1 MHDQSIVK
9 YINPLSRNAAIPVC
23 DRFVASRP
31 GVRDVG
37 QRSLVYV
44 TLIGTAVAW
53 SMSLIS
59 FLDAKQLV
67 LWAGVLAL
75 CTAGSAARS
84 GRGFAAW
91 APAWT
96 GLAAAMI
103 ATLAAGSFPLFAGLE
118 ALRLTAL
125 LLFASL
131 AWPLFRNPRG
141 EQGLLAAIA
150 AACLLC
156 AALALLQRAGAL
168 NRWFPPYAHYDQ
180 PMYSVFGNQGLLGAY
195 LACGLVALASLR
207 APARPLH
214 RLARGAGAVL
224 LLSAILLAETR
235 AAWVGVAAGG
245 IVLIAR
251 NMIAWRRA
259 AAWAAIAVA
268 LAILLHAAG
277 LSALATRLANTGG
290 PGDDGGNT
298 RAWIVRAS
306 LDLAAA
312 HPFTGVG
319 LGQYAR
325 HIPEP
330 LGARATPAL
339 GKSAER
345 VTYHAHLDLLEVG
358 CETGILGLVFAV
370 WLAMR
375 FRARA
380 TGALA
385 CLAALAAMSFLHPLW
400 YSPPHALAGLLFLG
414 CNLRGPRSRRAR
426 LPGFARQSLTVSLAI
441 AGSLAYIVLALYPS
455 YLLCRA
461 EDRHVAGLPAGDAY
475 ARATAAWGAPP
486 EAFES
491 RGIWALEQGYY
502 AGADRAFTRARA
514 GLDTGR
520 IHLLSAQAKAALG
533 DGGGACRHYGQ
544 ALQRWPFNRGV
555 RHEAEACFQD
565 FGAPISAPDSALPG
579 R

>member
-9 YINPLSRNAAIPVC
+9 YINPLSRSAAIPVC
-23 DRFVASRP
+23 DWFVASRP
-31 GVRDVG
+31 GVRYVG
-37 QRSLVYV
+37 QRSLVYL
-44 TLIGTAVAW
+44 TLIGSAVAW
-53 SMSLIS
+53 SISLIS
-59 FLDAKQLV
+59 FMDAKQLV

-75 CTAGSAARS
+75 CAAGTAARS

-96 GLAAAMI
+96 GLAVATAATF
-103 ATLAAGSFPLFAGLE
+103 ATGAFPLFAGLE
-118 ALRLTAL
+118 SLRLTAL

-131 AWPLFRNPRG
+131 AWPLLRTARS

-150 AACLLC
+150 AAAILC
-156 AALALLQRAGAL
+156 AALALFQRAGAL
-168 NRWFPPYAHYDQ
+168 HSWFPPYAHYDQ
-180 PMYSVFGNQGLLGAY
+180 PMYSVFGNQGLLAAY
-195 LACGLVALASLR
+195 LACGLVALAGLR
-207 APARPLH
+207 TPARPLH
-214 RLARGAGAVL
+214 RLARGAGAI
-224 LLSAILLAETR
+224 ILLTAIVLAESR
-235 AAWVGVAAGG
+235 AAWLGIAAGG
-245 IVLIAR
+245 ITLGAQNAIS
-251 NMIAWRRA
+251 WRRA
-259 AAWAAIAVA
+259 AAWAAIAIA

-339 GKSAER
+339 GESAER
-345 VTYHAHLDLLEVG
+345 VTYHAHFDLLEVG

-370 WLAMR
+370 WLALR

-380 TGALA
+380 AGALA
-385 CLAALAAMSFLHPLW
+385 CLAAMAAMSFLHPLW
-400 YSPPHALAGLLFLG
+400 YSPPHALAGLLLLG

-426 LPGFARQSLTVSLAI
+426 LPGFARRSLTVSLAI
-441 AGSLAYIVLALYPS
+441 AGSLTYIVFALYPS

-461 EDRHVAGLPAGDAY
+461 EDRHLAGLPAGDAY

-491 RGIWALEQGYY
+491 RGIWALEQRDY
-502 AGADRAFTRARA
+502 AGADRACTRARA

-533 DGGGACRHYGQ
+533 DGGGACRHYVQ
-544 ALQRWPFNRGV
+544 ARQRWPFNPGV
-555 RHEAEACFQD
+555 RHEATACVQD
-565 FGAPISAPDSALPG
+565 GGAPISAPDSALPG